1 MSPVA
6 IPADRRFHRAHLKPA
21 RRRGRVRTA
30 LWPLT
35 KYALLVSLAVL
46 VTYRAFLALSDA
58 AVLRVDRILVRGNT
72 RTSAAQIQSAIGGL
86 RGQNLLFTDLEEWR
100 RQLVASPWIRDAAF
114 KRTLPSTIEVVVS
127 EREPLGIGRV
137 KDRLF
142 LVDERGKLID
152 DYGPQ
157 YQEFDLPIIDGLQ
170 PVDRIVEGP
179 GIDPRGELAARVILS
194 IRARPAVA
202 LHLSQVD
209 VSDLHNAALIVDNDP
224 ALIYVGEEHFLA
236 RLESY
241 LGLASALRERVAA
254 IDYVDLRFDDRIF
267 VRPLRANAVRP
278 DAGGVRA
285 KATRASVEKHRK

>member
-1 MSPVA
+1 MSRVA
-6 IPADRRFHRAHLKPA
+6 VPADRRFHRAQVKPA

-30 LWPLT
+30 LWPLA
-35 KYALLVSLAVL
+35 KYALLVGLVVL
-46 VTYRAFLALSDA
+46 VADRAFLALSDA

-100 RQLVASPWIRDAAF
+100 RQLVASPWVRDAAF
-114 KRTLPSTIEVVVS
+114 KRTLPSTVEVVVS

-142 LVDERGKLID
+142 LVDDRGKLID

-202 LHLSQVD
+202 VHLSQVD
-209 VSDLHNAALIVDNDP
+209 VTDLHNAALIVDNDP
-224 ALIYVGEEHFLA
+224 ALIYVGEERFLA

-241 LGLASALRERVAA
+241 LGLASALRERVAD

-267 VRPLRANAVRP
+267 VRPSRAKTVRL